1 MNGSKVD
8 ELKELLRKVNRGFQD
23 AKDSLSRDDLKGT
36 RDILGDLLSP
46 LAKAEWS
53 LEELAE
59 GTSYWEVFEGDLL
72 SEEPIRKDL
81 RDLRDSIKENLSG
94 LEKELKGRFCQN
106 FSSAKSW
113 FRSSMKPFK
122 RLPRGPL
129 VSLYRAFRAVPRAC
143 KLPKSRPPVAP
154 PGPLV
159 SGGGC

>member
-8 ELKELLRKVNRGFQD
+8 ELKELLRKVNRGFQN
-23 AKDSLSRDDLKGT
+23 ARDSLCRDDLKGT
-36 RDILGDLLSP
+36 QDILGDLLSP
-46 LAKAEWS
+46 LVKAKQS

-106 FSSAKSW
+106 FKSV
-113 FRSSMKPFK
+113 KE
-122 RLPRGPL
+122 L
-129 VSLYRAFRAVPRAC
+129 VSKLDEAFQEAPERAVD
-143 KLPKSRPPVAP
+143 KLI
-154 PGPLV
+154 
-159 SGGGC
+159 

>member
-36 RDILGDLLSP
+36 QDILGDLLSP
-46 LAKAEWS
+46 LAKAERS
-53 LEELAE
+53 LEELVE
-59 GTSYWEVFEGDLL
+59 GTSYWEVFEGNLL

-106 FSSAKSW
+106 FRNVK
-113 FRSSMKPFK
+113 K
-122 RLPRGPL
+122 L
-129 VSLYRAFRAVPRAC
+129 VSELDEAFQKAPERAVD
-143 KLPKSRPPVAP
+143 KLI
-154 PGPLV
+154 
-159 SGGGC
+159 

>member
-1 MNGSKVD
+1 MKGSKVD

-23 AKDSLSRDDLKGT
+23 AKDSLSRNDLEGT

-46 LAKAEWS
+46 LAKAKWS

-94 LEKELKGRFCQN
+94 LEKALEDRFCQN
-106 FSSAKSW
+106 FSSVKE
-113 FRSSMKPFK
+113 
-122 RLPRGPL
+122 L
-129 VSLYRAFRAVPRAC
+129 VSKLDEAFQKAPERAVD
-143 KLPKSRPPVAP
+143 KLI
-154 PGPLV
+154 
-159 SGGGC
+159 

>member
-23 AKDSLSRDDLKGT
+23 AKDSLSRNDLEGT
-36 RDILGDLLSP
+36 QDILGDLLSP
-46 LAKAEWS
+46 LVKAKRS

-72 SEEPIRKDL
+72 SEEPIRKD
-81 RDLRDSIKENLSG
+81 
-94 LEKELKGRFCQN
+94 
-106 FSSAKSW
+106 
-113 FRSSMKPFK
+113 
-122 RLPRGPL
+122 
-129 VSLYRAFRAVPRAC
+129 LYRAFRAVPRAC

>member
-8 ELKELLRKVNRGFQD
+8 ELKELLRKVNRGFQN
-23 AKDSLSRDDLKGT
+23 ARDSLCRDDLKGT
-36 RDILGDLLSP
+36 QDILGDLLSP
-46 LAKAEWS
+46 LVKAKQS

-106 FSSAKSW
+106 FRNVK
-113 FRSSMKPFK
+113 
-122 RLPRGPL
+122 GL
-129 VSLYRAFRAVPRAC
+129 VSELDEAFQKAPERAVD
-143 KLPKSRPPVAP
+143 KLI
-154 PGPLV
+154 
-159 SGGGC
+159 

>member
-1 MNGSKVD
+1 MKGSKVD

-36 RDILGDLLSP
+36 QDILGDLFSP
-46 LAKAEWS
+46 LAKAKWS
-53 LEELAE
+53 LEELVD

-106 FSSAKSW
+106 FRNVK
-113 FRSSMKPFK
+113 K
-122 RLPRGPL
+122 L
-129 VSLYRAFRAVPRAC
+129 VSELDEAFQKAPEKAVG
-143 KLPKSRPPVAP
+143 KLI
-154 PGPLV
+154 
-159 SGGGC
+159 